1 MTTVM
6 QTSAI
11 GRAFIELFE
20 GLSLTAYRDAV
31 GVLTVG
37 YGHTSAAGS
46 PHVVLG
52 MTVTRDEADSIL
64 GSDLQRVEANVRRC
78 VTCQLEQCE
87 FDALVSF
94 DFNTG
99 CLGRSS
105 LVPKLN
111 GGDKISA
118 MATLLLYDHAGGREL
133 AGLSRRRQA
142 EKLMFE
148 GRVIDALKLAGASY
162 GLIAKATLPA
172 NLSGAPL

>member
-1 MTTVM
+1 M

-20 GLSLTAYRDAV
+20 GLSLTAYRDSV
-31 GVLTVG
+31 GVLTIG
-37 YGHTSAAGS
+37 YGHTTAAG
-46 PHVVLG
+46 PP
-52 MTVTRDEADSIL
+52 TVFQGQSITRDDADNIL
-64 GSDLQRVEANVRRC
+64 STDLGKVEANVMRC
-78 VTCQLEQCE
+78 IDVALEQCE
-87 FDALVSF
+87 FDTLASF

-99 CLGRSS
+99 CLARSS

-111 GGDKISA
+111 SGDKSSA

-133 AGLSRRRQA
+133 AGLTRRRQA

-148 GRVIDALKLAGASY
+148 GRVVDALKLAGASA
-162 GLIAKATLPA
+162 GTIAKATLPA